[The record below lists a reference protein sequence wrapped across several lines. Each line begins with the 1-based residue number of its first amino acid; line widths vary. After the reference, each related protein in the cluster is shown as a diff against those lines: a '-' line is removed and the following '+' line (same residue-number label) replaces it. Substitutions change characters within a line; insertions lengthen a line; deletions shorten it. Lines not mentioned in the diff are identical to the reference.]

1 MPSKGPPMMHWRAE
15 PVAAPTK
22 ARSRRS
28 APAARPARPTPARSS
43 APSSSSTGGR
53 PLLVRALGLAIA
65 ALLTANGVVVAEQ
78 ASHRDLV
85 TLGGDGLSNAR
96 DAIAKLLGDDKNQ
109 NTHVAGAVA
118 ERPSTTSTTAG
129 PTSTTTAPAA
139 PAVTAP
145 PAATPSS
152 SAPPA
157 TTGTTARKA
166 PAAPAATDWNHV
178 ADTVRPYIEKETG
191 LAFSSPLKVAV
202 LDAGPFN
209 DRLTTARLNPAIA
222 RAQRIEPIL
231 KALAIVDSD
240 VNLADQ
246 VKRLSTGNVPAFY
259 DPATKELVVKSGQLT
274 PYALTKIVH
283 EMVRADY
290 DQHFNLNRPS
300 LVAPDDETGI
310 AWDSLV
316 EGTATRIENRFIS
329 ALPTADKNSVT
340 AEQQRLQGLVP
351 KDLPDYVL
359 VEYAF
364 PFGSGPKFADY
375 LMNNGGTG
383 KVDAAFQNPPT
394 TTEQILHPEKYVAG
408 EGPKPL
414 DAPTADGPV
423 IRSGS
428 LGQLLTSLML
438 AQVLT
443 PGDAEAASDNWGAD
457 RYVAWQNGADT
468 CVRLNIV
475 MDTPD
480 ANTLMGKALAAWSQ
494 NTDGTT
500 ISGSGPFTVNSCG

>member
-1 MPSKGPPMMHWRAE
+1 MMHWRAE
-15 PVAAPTK
+15 PVAAPTP
-22 ARSRRS
+22 ARSGSRRS
-28 APAARPARPTPARSS
+28 APASRPPRPAAPRRS
-43 APSSSSTGGR
+43 ASTGGR

-65 ALLTANGVVVAEQ
+65 ALLTANGVVVTEQ
-78 ASHRDLV
+78 ATHRDLI

-96 DAIAKLLGDDKNQ
+96 EAIAKLLGDDKGNS
-109 NTHVAGAVA
+109 NKVAGAVIEKTTTTTGA
-118 ERPSTTSTTAG
+118 APST
-129 PTSTTTAPAA
+129 TTTAPAA
-139 PAVTAP
+139 PVVTAP
-145 PAATPSS
+145 AAVTPTTA
-152 SAPPA
+152 APPTTA
-157 TTGTTARKA
+157 TTAKKA
-166 PAAPAATDWNHV
+166 PAGPAPTDWNHV

-191 LAFSSPLKVAV
+191 LTFSSPLKVTV

-222 RAQRIEPIL
+222 RAQRIEPIV
-231 KALAIVDSD
+231 KALAVVDPG

-259 DPATKELVVKSGQLT
+259 DPATRELVVKSGQLT
-274 PYALTKIVH
+274 PYALTKVVH

-340 AEQQRLQGLVP
+340 AEQQRLQALVP

-375 LMNNGGTG
+375 LMNNGGTA
-383 KVDAAFQNPPT
+383 KVDAAFENPPI
-394 TTEQILHPEKYVAG
+394 TTEQILHPEKYAAG

-494 NTDGTT
+494 NTDGTSVT
-500 ISGSGPFTVNSCG
+500 GSGPFTVNSCG